1 MVFFHICL
9 IHFRQQKND
18 TKTRGKIDGKQ
29 RTTIFV
35 LEGAEKI
42 KSTLGH
48 EVTPTKHD
56 IKDIIKLIK
65 PLRNRGILL
74 KRAEGGLLNKFLGP
88 LIKFGLMLMNTEFVP
103 LAKTEIQMSN
113 QMMDR
118 RERGIHGYIQLLQ
131 KTSSNQIQRKN
142 WWSILG
148 SAK

>member
-1 MVFFHICL
+1 M
-9 IHFRQQKND
+9 
-18 TKTRGKIDGKQ
+18 
-29 RTTIFV
+29 
-35 LEGAEKI
+35 
-42 KSTLGH
+42 
-48 EVTPTKHD
+48 
-56 IKDIIKLIK
+56 
-65 PLRNRGILL
+65 

-118 RERGIHGYIQLLQ
+118 RERAIHGYIQLLQ

-142 WWSILG
+142 WWNILG